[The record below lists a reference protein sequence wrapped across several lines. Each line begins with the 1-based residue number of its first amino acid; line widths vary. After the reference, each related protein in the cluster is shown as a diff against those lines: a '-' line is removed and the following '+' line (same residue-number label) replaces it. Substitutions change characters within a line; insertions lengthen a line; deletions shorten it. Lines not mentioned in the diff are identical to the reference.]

1 MYITQWQSI
10 HKPEYPPARG
20 APAICGREDG
30 RVFWDDVM
38 TGRFGAALPGTAGG
52 IEPSGSPPRAA
63 TAL

>member
-1 MYITQWQSI
+1 
-10 HKPEYPPARG
+10 
-20 APAICGREDG
+20 
-30 RVFWDDVM
+30 M